1 MLHTKYHPK
10 TGVGN
15 LSRVAG
21 QKQTLQRM
29 AGRINFPPSIPVPLL
44 LLNLGNL
51 WDFNQINSCAVWFL
65 VSSSS

>member
-29 AGRINFPPSIPVPLL
+29 AGRINFHHQFRSL
-44 LLNLGNL
+44 
-51 WDFNQINSCAVWFL
+51 CCC
-65 VSSSS
+65 